1 MNGVKFIAELQ
12 KIKPVDKFNG
22 GVASQRDKLNK
33 MADALNAITDTARRC
48 VDPKNVPDSQR
59 VVIIINGQETPV
71 LIPMEFTT

>member
-12 KIKPVDKFNG
+12 KIKALPRFAG
-22 GVASQRDKLNK
+22 GVASQREKFNK
-33 MADALNAITDTARRC
+33 MADAIDQITDTARRC
-48 VDPKNVPDSQR
+48 VDPKTVPDSQR